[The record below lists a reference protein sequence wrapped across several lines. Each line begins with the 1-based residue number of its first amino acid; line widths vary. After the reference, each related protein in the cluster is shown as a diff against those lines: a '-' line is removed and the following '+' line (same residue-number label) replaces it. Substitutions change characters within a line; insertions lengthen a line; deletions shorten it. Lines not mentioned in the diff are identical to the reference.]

1 MPEQSMIRVA
11 EHTWQ
16 TAPSEGFDWSV
27 LPEGLPKALLQALE
41 PHSGQQF
48 AGAAATVT
56 EWSMRTVHAAGVH
69 WQILSRIEGKPAM
82 RDGRVNRATR
92 HLILEQPLRD
102 GLPGALLHEDARRP
116 IGGGDQLGH
125 DSMSQEVDRP
135 TEIDWA
141 PCGGDWSEAFANRIH
156 AGDPIRAILPATN
169 CALTWWRAI
178 EATAGPLAWNRN
190 VLLERLPDE
199 GGVDEVIDVVIAV
212 DGTPCAAALRSSG
225 RTVLDLAASPA
236 TPPTDTL
243 AAAPLQSSDMPEA
256 TVMTTVELKPGGPPV
271 GLAALTILALVL
283 VGGAIAVLVWA
294 MNTGVQS

>member
-1 MPEQSMIRVA
+1 MIRTA

-16 TAPSEGFDWSV
+16 TTPTEGFDWSV
-27 LPEGLPKALLQALE
+27 LPEGLPKALLHALE

-48 AGAAATVT
+48 AGAPESVT
-56 EWSMRTVHAAGVH
+56 EWSMRIVQAAGVH
-69 WQILSRIEGKPAM
+69 WQILSRVESKPAM
-82 RDGRVNRATR
+82 RDGRANRATR
-92 HLILEQPLRD
+92 HLILEQPSRD
-102 GLPGALLHEDARRP
+102 CLPGALLHEDAQRP

-125 DSMSQEVDRP
+125 DSMSQSVDQP
-135 TEIDWA
+135 AEIDWT

-156 AGDPIRAILPATN
+156 AGDPIRAILPSTI

-178 EATAGPLAWNRN
+178 ETQAGPRAWNRN

-199 GGVDEVIDVVIAV
+199 SGADVVIAV

-225 RTVLDLAASPA
+225 RSILDLAASPA
-236 TPPTDTL
+236 SPPTDTL
-243 AAAPLQSSDMPEA
+243 EAAPQHTPDMPEA
-256 TVMTTVELKPGGPPV
+256 TVMTAVELKPGGPPV

-283 VGGAIAVLVWA
+283 VGGAVAVLVWA

>member
-1 MPEQSMIRVA
+1 MIRTA

-16 TAPSEGFDWSV
+16 TTPTEGFGWSV

-48 AGAAATVT
+48 AGAPATVT
-56 EWSMRTVHAAGVH
+56 EWSMRTVQAAGVH

-82 RDGRVNRATR
+82 NDGRVNRATR
-92 HLILEQPLRD
+92 HLILEQPSRD
-102 GLPGALLHEDARRP
+102 GLPGELLHEDAQRP
-116 IGGGDQLGH
+116 IGGDQLGH
-125 DSMSQEVDRP
+125 DSMSQILTRP
-135 TEIDWA
+135 ADIDWS
-141 PCGGDWSEAFANRIH
+141 PCGGDWSEAFAKRIH
-156 AGDPIRAILPATN
+156 AGDPIRAILPSTN

-178 EATAGPLAWNRN
+178 EDAAGHRAWNRN

-199 GGVDEVIDVVIAV
+199 SGADVVIAV

-225 RTVLDLAASPA
+225 RSILDLAASPA
-236 TPPTDTL
+236 SPPTDTL
-243 AAAPLQSSDMPEA
+243 AAAPEQTPDMPEA
-256 TVMTTVELKPGGPPV
+256 TVMATVELKPGGPPV
-271 GLAALTILALVL
+271 GLAALAILALVL